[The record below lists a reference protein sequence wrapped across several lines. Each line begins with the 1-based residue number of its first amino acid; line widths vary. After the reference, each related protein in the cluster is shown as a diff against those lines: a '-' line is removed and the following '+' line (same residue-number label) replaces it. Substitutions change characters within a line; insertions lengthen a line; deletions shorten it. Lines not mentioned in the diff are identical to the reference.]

1 VVNEDL
7 SIKLRPKYKCDPN
20 QMKQLLDNGVNSKV
34 EILYEKAE
42 GMNVLP
48 YEMVDVEV
56 DKKTIVSVVNIKF
69 SKIELRW
76 E

>member
-1 VVNEDL
+1 MEFSNKFK
-7 SIKLRPKYKCDPN
+7 SISPSPTLAIDAKFK
-20 QMKQLLDNGVNSKV
+20 QM
-34 EILYEKAE
+34 KAE

-56 DKKTIVSVVNIKF
+56 DKKTIVSVVNTKF

>member
-1 VVNEDL
+1 
-7 SIKLRPKYKCDPN
+7 
-20 QMKQLLDNGVNSKV
+20 MKQLLDNGVNSKV

-56 DKKTIVSVVNIKF
+56 DKKTIVSVVNTKF